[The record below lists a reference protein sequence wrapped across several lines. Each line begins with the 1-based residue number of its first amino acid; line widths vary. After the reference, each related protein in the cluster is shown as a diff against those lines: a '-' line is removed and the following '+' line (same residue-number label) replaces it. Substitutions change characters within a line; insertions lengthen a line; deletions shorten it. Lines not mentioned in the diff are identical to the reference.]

1 MSVRDRV
8 WPILISVLAAASLV
22 VVLLDLT
29 FAARAPVVLAFA
41 VIGPGMA
48 LVRPIRLDEPW
59 VELVL
64 AVVVSLCLAGMVST
78 ATIYAGAWS
87 PQVVLVTLVAVSLAA
102 VLTDLLRGPRIA

>member
-1 MSVRDRV
+1 MGSDRRGPAPLASLPARVPDRRHLPVRADSPGRLRAMSVRDRV
-8 WPILISVLAAASLV
+8 WPILISVLAAVSLV

-48 LVRPIRLDEPW
+48 LVRLIRLDEPW

-64 AVVVSLCLAGMVST
+64 A
-78 ATIYAGAWS
+78 
-87 PQVVLVTLVAVSLAA
+87 
-102 VLTDLLRGPRIA
+102 